1 MRTALMRPGRAASL
15 LVLAVLAAC
24 ANDPAA
30 HVPPFARHPYQPLS
44 RAAVVAIAEREW
56 RSFGSP
62 VEDPAAAR
70 TDDKPERDE
79 GLWQRV
85 GEYWWLGQDAGT
97 PEDAWTGKHDAQGRA
112 FPPENDETFAWS
124 AAFVSYV
131 MRIAG
136 AGDRFPY
143 AVAHHTYIDDAREVS
158 LGRTNRWSISA
169 EDPAVYAPQPGD
181 LICMSRGGRVVHFA
195 DLPAGRFAGHCDVVV
210 AVGTGTLDAI
220 GGNVGDAVT
229 LKHVPLTEDGHVAD
243 PSGHI
248 VDPRY
253 NWFVVLRLLTPT

>member
-1 MRTALMRPGRAASL
+1 MMQPARAASL
-15 LVLAVLAAC
+15 LALALALLAAC
-24 ANDPAA
+24 ADPAA
-30 HVPPFARHPYQPLS
+30 HVPPFARRPYQPFS

-62 VEDPAAAR
+62 VEDPNAPGATA
-70 TDDKPERDE
+70 DKPERDE

-97 PEDAWTGKHDAQGRA
+97 PEDAWTGKHDAQGRV
-112 FPPENDETFAWS
+112 FPPKNDETYAWS

-131 MRIAG
+131 IRIAG
-136 AGDRFPY
+136 AGERFPY

-158 LGRTNRWSISA
+158 LGRTTRWSISA

-181 LICMSRGGRVVHFA
+181 LICISRGGRVVHFA
-195 DLPAGRFAGHCDVVV
+195 DLPAGRFAGHCDIVVTV
-210 AVGTGTLDAI
+210 ATATLDAI
-220 GGNVGDAVT
+220 GGNVGDEVT
-229 LKHVPLTEDGHVAD
+229 LKHVPLTPDGHLAD
-243 PSGHI
+243 AAGHV